1 MAGYRGPW
9 HTNTKHLPPT
19 LCLGISTLD
28 LNSMPF
34 VELEVILVLI
44 VVGLHLVEGCEAV
57 WGAEIRIR
65 MTFRGRS
72 ANDTGSLRESSLD
85 YPGKLLPVPH

>member
-1 MAGYRGPW
+1 MAWYRGPW
-9 HTNTKHLPPT
+9 HTNTTHLPCT

-28 LNSMPF
+28 LISMPF

-44 VVGLHLVEGCEAV
+44 VVGLHLAEDQEAV

-65 MTFRGRS
+65 MTFRGGS
-72 ANDTGSLRESSLD
+72 ASDTVSLRESS
-85 YPGKLLPVPH
+85 